1 MTPMNI
7 VHVHLLL
14 THAPI
19 FTSLIGL
26 GIFVLALARRSAELR
41 GTAYGLL
48 VIAGVL
54 AVLVYVTG
62 EASEDTVKQVAG
74 VTEESIE
81 RHADAAKLSLI
92 GNLLLGFIAA
102 FALFARRVAAR
113 FTAAT
118 TAAVLV
124 LGTAVSFSLALT
136 ANLGGQIR
144 HTEMQSGAA
153 SSTASQRMT
162 REDHN

>member
-1 MTPMNI
+1 MNI

-26 GIFVLALARRSAELR
+26 GILVLALARRSAELR

-48 VIAGVL
+48 VIAAVFS
-54 AVLVYVTG
+54 VLVYVTG
-62 EASEDTVKQVAG
+62 EASEDAVKQVAG
-74 VTEESIE
+74 VTDASIE
-81 RHADAAKLSLI
+81 QHADAAKFSLV
-92 GNLLLGFIAA
+92 GSVALGIVAA
-102 FALFARRVAAR
+102 FGLFARRIAAR

-124 LGTAVSFSLALT
+124 LGAAVSLSFALT

-153 SSTASQRMT
+153 SSVPSHQTT
-162 REDHN
+162 REDHD